1 MEFDPVEAVPGTA
14 QAQAPAQTDAMMGGP
29 SEGFMAVGEV
39 QNGASDV
46 MHMQQ
51 QQTSMGFGQPQL
63 AAVDMEA

>member
-1 MEFDPVEAVPGTA
+1 MEFDPVEAVPGMA

-39 QNGASDV
+39 QNGVPDG

-51 QQTSMGFGQPQL
+51 QQTSMGFGQPQP